1 VADDVSDELKIQKDL
16 LWGMY
21 SDVRTHARHAETLR
35 ANTVN
40 LVLLVASALTA
51 VITSDGHV
59 ERHELPVCLVIVA
72 VGLAGLAFAGSYTE
86 LCHRN
91 RLRAERLRSVLDAW
105 FFASAEQTIA
115 HVLAAS
121 DGSHEAS
128 RVYRWTRRL
137 TGSTHRFWLVVP
149 TLVIV
154 GGALLT
160 VIAV

>member
-72 VGLAGLAFAGSYTE
+72 VGLAGLAFAGSY
-86 LCHRN
+86 